1 MEPPVTKVA
10 VENPGYPRIYKL
22 LNNLN
27 MNITSIH
34 LDNQGVIMD
43 EVKKADPNFLFITPS
58 HQFPT
63 GTIMPIS
70 RRIQLLNWV
79 TNKDEN
85 HYIVEDDYD
94 SEFIYNSDYTPSL
107 YSLSNNDK
115 VIYLGS
121 FSKTLLPSF
130 RISYMVLPPKLL
142 EKYKR
147 FFSDWTQECN
157 LLQLYTLYHFID
169 SGEYQK
175 HIKKMNK
182 YYNNNRTRMINALQ
196 ALFKEKVYIHDIPAG
211 LHFLATF
218 YTNKSYDEVIQK
230 AKEEKLEIY
239 TLQRYSIKMN
249 KHLEKGKI
257 KLIIGFSSMQEDI
270 IPKTLKR
277 LYNVL
282 YSN

>member
-1 MEPPVTKVA
+1 
-10 VENPGYPRIYKL
+10 
-22 LNNLN
+22 
-27 MNITSIH
+27 
-34 LDNQGVIMD
+34 
-43 EVKKADPNFLFITPS
+43 
-58 HQFPT
+58 
-63 GTIMPIS
+63 
-70 RRIQLLNWV
+70 
-79 TNKDEN
+79 
-85 HYIVEDDYD
+85 
-94 SEFIYNSDYTPSL
+94 
-107 YSLSNNDK
+107 
-115 VIYLGS
+115 
-121 FSKTLLPSF
+121 
-130 RISYMVLPPKLL
+130 
-142 EKYKR
+142 
-147 FFSDWTQECN
+147 
-157 LLQLYTLYHFID
+157 
-169 SGEYQK
+169 
-175 HIKKMNK
+175 MNK